1 MATLDFSIDTT
12 WNGGALDHTP
22 VKFSLSTSADQQY
35 LFFNITA
42 PFFNDP
48 PAPPGTPGQPFYGL
62 WDYEVVEAFFLNN
75 ANQYLEVEVCPWG
88 QHIVLLLSGQRIT
101 VRHSLQMKVETDIG
115 VNTWTG
121 SAAIP
126 VTYLPERVTL
136 FNAYA
141 IHGSGADRVYESLY
155 PAPSTAPNP
164 DFHALEYFKP
174 IDLSSILP
182 TQAGDPM
189 SQLWMDSLQ
198 GLFRYDIATTWNDL
212 PLPTPRVEITL
223 QGFEAG
229 VEMNVT
235 APFYNDPAPPGT
247 PGKPFY
253 GLWDYEV
260 VEMFFLNKNDEY
272 LEVELGPWGQHLLL
286 LLQGERN
293 PIRHSLALDY
303 IITER
308 TDPVG
313 NQPGRWK
320 GSAMIPPGYFPPNV
334 TLMNSYAIHGTG
346 KDRQYQALYPAPHD
360 DPLYPNPDFHRL
372 DLFRAIDFEFQV
384 KDNKDYSQ
392 VWLDAMG
399 STTTPASEDA
409 APTLSVPETE
419 EVMMTSL
426 GPLSA
431 TQTIT
436 PEPETTDPITSEPQ
450 DPATH
455 QPVGPDT
462 TEPVNRAG
470 LQPTDHN
477 TVEEKN
483 VIILDDTI
491 LREITNTEKTEPT
504 TFIPRLANTVTPEP
518 SETIPED
525 TTDPVDTNPTEAA
538 SQDPTTLPPT
548 TPAPTTLPEPLE
560 ASTPTLSPGK
570 LRTAGHRRPH
580 PQRVDTNQQTA
591 NIASPN
597 QPDRPRRRRPVPT
610 PSQVRPNRRV
620 VKQKLP
626 SLQGLPIEVNL
637 SPEDAFIVQHILS
650 RQNLGFQNA
659 NNQARRNQQNQHQQ
673 PFPRDQEP
681 SASIGQQFQP
691 PRVQQL
697 QPPRDQQFQPP
708 RDEQFQPPRDEQF
721 QPPRDEQF
729 QPPRDEQFQYPRDE
743 QFQPPRD
750 EQFQPPR
757 DEQFQPPRDEQF
769 QPPRDEQF
777 QPPRDEQFQP
787 PRDEQFQPPR
797 DEQFQPPRD
806 EEFQPPRDE
815 QFQPPRD
822 EQFQPPRDEQFQP
835 PRDEQFQPPRDEQFQ
850 PPRDEQFQP
859 PRDQQFQPP
868 RRQQFQPPR
877 DEQFQPPRGQQFQPP
892 RDQQFQPPRDQQ
904 FQPPRDEQFQPPR
917 DEHFSTPKK
926 QKQPHRRPPS
936 AEEEQLSPSREGEAP
951 LAVEEEIGIQEVK
964 EVIASL
970 TEGEAALPPPH
981 PICFSPGLVP
991 DEHRCWVFHECELV
1005 DGQWQV
1011 YSWKCIRGHV
1021 YDPFN
1026 VACVPGRCRRRG

>member
-1 MATLDFSIDTT
+1 MGDMATLDFSIDTT

-22 VKFSLSTSADQQY
+22 VKFSLSASPDQQH
-35 LFFNITA
+35 LLLNITA

-62 WDYEVVEAFFLNN
+62 WEYEVMEAFFLNN

-88 QHIVLLLSGQRIT
+88 QHIVLLLSGQRVT
-101 VRHSLQMKVETDIG
+101 VRHSLQMKVETHIG

-141 IHGSGADRVYESLY
+141 IHGSDADRVYESLY

-182 TQAGDPM
+182 TQAEDPM

-198 GLFRYDIATTWNDL
+198 GLFRYDIATTWNDQ
-212 PLPTPRVEITL
+212 PLSTPLVEITL

-293 PIRHSLALDY
+293 PIRHSLPLDY

-313 NQPGRWK
+313 NKPGQWK

-334 TLMNSYAIHGTG
+334 TLMNAYAIHGTD

-384 KDNKDYSQ
+384 RDNKDYSQ

-399 STTTPASEDA
+399 STTTPETEDA
-409 APTLSVPETE
+409 APTPSVPETE

-431 TQTIT
+431 AQTIT
-436 PEPETTDPITSEPQ
+436 PEPETTDPTTPEPQ
-450 DPATH
+450 EPATQ
-455 QPVGPDT
+455 QPATPDT
-462 TEPVNRAG
+462 TEPVHHAG
-470 LQPTDHN
+470 LESIHQDTE
-477 TVEEKN
+477 EEKN

-491 LREITNTEKTEPT
+491 LREVTNTEKPEPT
-504 TFIPRLANTVTPEP
+504 TFTPRSVNTVTPEP
-518 SETIPED
+518 SETIAENP
-525 TTDPVDTNPTEAA
+525 TDPVDTKPTEAA

-548 TPAPTTLPEPLE
+548 TPAPTTLPEPLDP
-560 ASTPTLSPGK
+560 STPTLSPERT
-570 LRTAGHRRPH
+570 RTATRRRPH
-580 PQRVDTNQQTA
+580 PQRVDTNQHSV
-591 NIASPN
+591 NFASPN

-610 PSQVRPNRRV
+610 PLRVRPNRRV
-620 VKQKLP
+620 VKQKVP
-626 SLQGLPIEVNL
+626 SLLGLPIEVNL
-637 SPEDAFIVQHILS
+637 SPEDAFIVEHILS

-659 NNQARRNQQNQHQQ
+659 NNQARRNQQNEHQQ
-673 PFPRDQEP
+673 SFPRDQQL
-681 SASIGQQFQP
+681 SASIGQFQP
-691 PRVQQL
+691 PRVQQI
-697 QPPRDQQFQPP
+697 QPPHDQ
-708 RDEQFQPPRDEQF
+708 
-721 QPPRDEQF
+721 
-729 QPPRDEQFQYPRDE
+729 
-743 QFQPPRD
+743 
-750 EQFQPPR
+750 
-757 DEQFQPPRDEQF
+757 
-769 QPPRDEQF
+769 
-777 QPPRDEQFQP
+777 
-787 PRDEQFQPPR
+787 
-797 DEQFQPPRD
+797 
-806 EEFQPPRDE
+806 
-815 QFQPPRD
+815 
-822 EQFQPPRDEQFQP
+822 
-835 PRDEQFQPPRDEQFQ
+835 QFQPPRDEQFQ

-868 RRQQFQPPR
+868 RDEQFQPPRDQQFQPPR
-877 DEQFQPPRGQQFQPP
+877 DEQFQPPRDEQFQPPRDQQFQPPRDEQFQPP

-917 DEHFSTPKK
+917 DQQFQPPRDEQFQPPRDQQFQPPRDEQFQPPRDEQFQPPSDQQFQPPRDQQMQPPRNQQFQPPANQQFQPPRNQQFQPPADQQFQPPRDQQFQIPREEQFTDHKEK
-926 QKQPHRRPPS
+926 QQQEKPQRRPPS
-936 AEEEQLSPSREGEAP
+936 ARDEQLSPSREGEAP
-951 LAVEEEIGIQEVK
+951 LAVEEEIGVQEVK
-964 EVIASL
+964 EVLASL
-970 TEGEAALPPPH
+970 TEGAAALPPPH

-991 DEHRCWVFHECELV
+991 DEHRCWVFHECELA

-1021 YDPFN
+1021 YDPVS
-1026 VACVPGRCRRRG
+1026 VACVRGRCRRRG